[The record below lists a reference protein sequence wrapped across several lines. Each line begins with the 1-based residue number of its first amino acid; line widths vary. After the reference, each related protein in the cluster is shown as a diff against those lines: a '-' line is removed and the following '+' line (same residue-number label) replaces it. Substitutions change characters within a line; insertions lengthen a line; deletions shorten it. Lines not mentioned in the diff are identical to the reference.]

1 MCVVRDGAAV
11 IDANRNQSNV
21 WVQVRT
27 TTTLGEINTVSYVPH
42 AVLGYLDVS
51 AVDPCPA

>member
-1 MCVVRDGAAV
+1 VCVVRDGAAV